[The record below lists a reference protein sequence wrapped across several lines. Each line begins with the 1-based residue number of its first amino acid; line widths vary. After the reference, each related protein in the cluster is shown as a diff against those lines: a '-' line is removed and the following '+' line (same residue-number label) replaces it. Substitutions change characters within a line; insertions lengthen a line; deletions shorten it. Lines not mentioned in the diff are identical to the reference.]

1 MKKQRQL
8 KVHERKNSKWDES
21 IPEILLKGKWLSQ
34 YGIVAGEYVD
44 VVCEEG
50 KITITPKTDD

>member
-1 MKKQRQL
+1 MKNQRQL

-34 YGIVAGEYVD
+34 YGFAAGEYVD

-50 KITITPKTDD
+50 KITITPQVDR